1 MQDTSPG
8 AGADCLQEERASVW
22 LLKELFF
29 PLFNF
34 FFFFLPSLSFLPYC
48 ECVTLRSDLRGV
60 PNRQRLPFSAL
71 LGARTVTGRCLL
83 LETEG
88 ITPDFRPVCPLFS
101 VTSSMVQTQNAHK
114 NNLYW
119 KQKRGREELKRSK
132 EGKHRDCLSYGKLQR
147 PSPVSVLS
155 CLLFLWFF
163 FYLFPPF
170 QQWGSR
176 TEKSLKTLRPWKP
189 PRVGRTLWMKEERED
204 FK

>member
-29 PLFNF
+29 PLFN

-83 LETEG
+83 LETER

-119 KQKRGREELKRSK
+119 KQNRGREELKRSK

-163 FYLFPPF
+163 FFSFSPF
-170 QQWGSR
+170 SAVREQDR
-176 TEKSLKTLRPWKP
+176 EVTENTETVKTTQSWENSLDEGGK
-189 PRVGRTLWMKEERED
+189 GG
-204 FK
+204 F